1 MIGSV
6 VVNEALTQL
15 SSSKNLLKA
24 DLRHMGG
31 SRLKLGG
38 GALMEDKKQGG

>member
-1 MIGSV
+1 MVGSV

-15 SSSKNLLKA
+15 SSSKNLLRV

-31 SRLKLGG
+31 SCLKLGG